1 MQLNVS
7 EKVRV
12 LKGTVFFATSR
23 CCWVVSNGYTVFWL
37 HLSVAVQKPT
47 HCVVYNP

>member
-12 LKGTVFFATSR
+12 LKGTAFFATSR
-23 CCWVVSNGYTVFWL
+23 YCCVVSNGNTVFL
-37 HLSVAVQKPT
+37 LRLSAAVQKPT
-47 HCVVYNP
+47 HCVVYNL